1 MNMLKMA
8 GTGAAI
14 AGGGALAVNA
24 LSGGFGGGE
33 EVQAVPGSGSEG
45 LSGPILDRFNAILER
60 FDAAISSMTK
70 KPPAAPSAPAGGGG
84 GTQEKTDTGG
94 KTGGGGG
101 GGAGGQTSGVT
112 STGERGV
119 LDLIASVEQGPEGY
133 DSFNTSRGKTNA
145 KATEQTI
152 GWLAANAKGAMGK
165 YQQMPEYILERAE
178 RAGFNKNTKFTPE
191 VQDAITLS
199 ELRKSHS
206 MNEFLSGKISNEQ
219 FLQKLAPTWRGLP
232 QGSINAA
239 KLGGTA
245 DMTYQDKHAGGNAA
259 SKKLPN
265 SRALQ
270 ELQRIKTGSTPVAP
284 STTTAPTPAKP
295 VVAAASIPAATQ
307 QQIAQTVSQPAQQQ
321 PQVTVLPMAMN
332 VGPSAPPKPPSSGGP
347 PPPNMTSGRTLP
359 SLSSANHDN
368 FLTLYSKIVYNIVDG

>member
-1 MNMLKMA
+1 
-8 GTGAAI
+8 
-14 AGGGALAVNA
+14 
-24 LSGGFGGGE
+24 
-33 EVQAVPGSGSEG
+33 
-45 LSGPILDRFNAILER
+45 
-60 FDAAISSMTK
+60 MTK

-84 GTQEKTDTGG
+84 SAATETPPPSAPPGSSP
-94 KTGGGGG
+94 
-101 GGAGGQTSGVT
+101 GGQTSGVT

-245 DMTYQDKHAGGNAA
+245 DMTYQDKYAAGNAA

-284 STTTAPTPAKP
+284 STATTPTPTKP
-295 VVAAASIPAATQ
+295 VVAAASTPAATQ

-321 PQVTVLPMAMN
+321 QQPQVTVLPIN
-332 VGPSAPPKPPSSGGP
+332 LGNQQQPQKPASSGTP
-347 PPPNMTSGRTLP
+347 QQAQMSSGRQAP
-359 SLSSANHDN
+359 SMNASNDDN
-368 FLTLYSKIVYNIVDG
+368 FLTLYSKMVYNIVDG